1 MNEVILNS
9 ILKSF
14 HIFFVVIIA
23 SSAILSV
30 FFSRFE
36 NEIISDFKK
45 IFRIC
50 LVAAVASGLMM
61 FFRNNEDYLKNNYFL
76 LKMFL
81 FVISSVLTELSF
93 VFTGKPQFKSY
104 IRFVLILNI
113 ILWIS
118 ILFLGRWVEVTL

>member
-93 VFTGKPQFKSY
+93 VFTGKAQFKSY